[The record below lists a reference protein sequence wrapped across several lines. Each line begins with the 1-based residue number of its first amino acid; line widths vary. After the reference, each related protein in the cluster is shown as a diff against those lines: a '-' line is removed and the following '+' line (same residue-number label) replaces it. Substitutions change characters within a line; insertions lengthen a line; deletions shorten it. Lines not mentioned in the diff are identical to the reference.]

1 MHISAVVKARSPLCA
16 LQITPR
22 PVSDRVFLQRRLQA
36 LPAVPTGELPARPRT
51 DPVLPLWG
59 GTEHQAGRR
68 QFFSWLWS
76 QRSAFAL
83 LSWASSCMCTSIL
96 TTGFSIRSAVQCSP
110 GHYYNTSVHRC
121 IRCPVGTYQTEF
133 RQNYCISCPGN
144 TTTDFDGATSVSQC
158 KSEYERSV
166 CCWDFGNTSRNLICF
181 GSVCLDRQCGGEM
194 GEFMGYIESPNYP
207 GNYPAN
213 VECIWNI
220 NPPSKR
226 KILIVVPEIFLPS
239 EDECGDVL
247 VMRKN
252 CETI

>member
-1 MHISAVVKARSPLCA
+1 MFLGLILQQKPCKPALFLSP
-16 LQITPR
+16 
-22 PVSDRVFLQRRLQA
+22 
-36 LPAVPTGELPARPRT
+36 
-51 DPVLPLWG
+51 
-59 GTEHQAGRR
+59 
-68 QFFSWLWS
+68 
-76 QRSAFAL
+76 
-83 LSWASSCMCTSIL
+83 
-96 TTGFSIRSAVQCSP
+96 AVQCSP
-110 GHYYNTSVHRC
+110 GHYYNTTVHRC

-158 KSEYERSV
+158 KSESENY
-166 CCWDFGNTSRNLICF
+166 CF
-181 GSVCLDRQCGGEM
+181 HLVSNPGAADMFHFMRARLDRQCGGEM

-252 CETI
+252 CEFPLCEVGVLQEMGVFDVTLRASLPGSATSITTYETCQTYERPIAFTARSRRLWINFKSNEVNSARGFQIPYVTYDGV